1 MFAAPVDFICTGH
14 VTINILPDE
23 VLLLVFRFDRAV
35 DPDGLSFHYR
45 LDIPSWWWHRLAH
58 VCRRWRSVVFASP
71 NFLELRLIYGPN
83 TNMKLSGIWPPLPVI
98 IKSMEFLPIP
108 EDRYFDTAIVPHN
121 RAYEIELF
129 VTGPEWHQFASAMQE
144 QFPALIHLRLY
155 YLYIG
160 AGLPNPVLPDR
171 LLGES
176 APKLESLEL
185 HYISFP
191 ALPKLLLSA
200 THLVRLD
207 LQYVP
212 HYGYMSPESFA
223 TGLAV
228 SANLEFLRVE
238 FEPARSRPYRDSRP
252 PPPPTRIVLPALTH
266 FELKA
271 VGEWLEDVLVRID
284 APLLDSVYITFFRQ
298 ILLDISPLSR
308 FLRCTAMLEELNEA
322 HVVIGNDSIQVE
334 SLQPIPEFDN
344 RSGLRIACEGMNDQT
359 SSLVQVITSL
369 FPSLYVVE
377 DLYIYGSEKSL
388 KGWRDDTENTQWVE
402 ILRPFTAVKNL
413 SVCKEFARRI
423 TPALQELEGE
433 RVTDLLPA
441 LKNLWL
447 DELEPTG
454 RTQKAIKQFVAAR
467 RLLARPVAV
476 SYWDRGVR
484 PYP

>member
-1 MFAAPVDFICTGH
+1 MDTGR

-23 VLLLVFRFDRAV
+23 VLLLVFHFDRVV
-35 DPDGLSFHYR
+35 DPDGMSFHYR
-45 LDIPSWWWHRLAH
+45 LDRPSWWWHRLAH

-71 NFLELRLIYGPN
+71 NFLDLRLIYGPN
-83 TNMKLSGIWPPLPVI
+83 TNMNLTGIWPPLPVI
-98 IKSMEFLPIP
+98 IRSMEFLPIP
-108 EDRYFDTAIVPHN
+108 EDQDFDASIVPHN
-121 RAYEIELF
+121 RVYEIELF
-129 VTGPEWHQFASAMQE
+129 VTGPEWHQFTLAMEE

-160 AGLPNPVLPDR
+160 AGLPAPILPDR

-176 APKLESLEL
+176 APRLQSLEL
-185 HYISFP
+185 HSISFP

-200 THLVRLD
+200 TQLVRLD
-207 LQYVP
+207 LQYVS
-212 HYGYMSPESFA
+212 HYGYMSPEPFV

-238 FEPARSRPYRDSRP
+238 FEPARSRPYRESRP
-252 PPPPTRIVLPALTH
+252 LPPPTRTVLPALTH
-266 FELKA
+266 LELKG
-271 VGEWLEDVLVRID
+271 VGEWLEDVLLRID

-298 ILLDISPLSR
+298 ILLDISPLVLFMR
-308 FLRCTAMLEELNEA
+308 RTAMLEELNEA
-322 HVVIGNDSIQVE
+322 HVVIGNDSIEVK
-334 SLQPIPEFDN
+334 SLQPIPEFNN

-388 KGWRDDTENTQWVE
+388 KRWRDNTENTQWVE

-413 SVCKEFARRI
+413 SVCKEYARCI

-433 RVTDLLPA
+433 KVTDLLPA
-441 LKNLWL
+441 LKNLRL

-467 RLLARPVAV
+467 RLLGHPVAV